1 MRMPRHPEAAAVEL
15 SRDKSGVALLVNQ
28 DEDDWSSASETESDL
43 TEPDEDAS
51 EPVYFPGK

>member
-1 MRMPRHPEAAAVEL
+1 MPRHPEAAAVEL